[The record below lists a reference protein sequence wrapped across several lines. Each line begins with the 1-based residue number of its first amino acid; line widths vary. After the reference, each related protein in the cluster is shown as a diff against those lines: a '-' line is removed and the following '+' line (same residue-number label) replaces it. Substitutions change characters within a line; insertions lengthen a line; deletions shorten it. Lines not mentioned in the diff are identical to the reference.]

1 MGRPARF
8 RLPRAHRGRRNT
20 LTPVPPSLPSEAVV
34 RGHRAGLLRAADY
47 SALFQCETLDDVKL
61 NLVKEG
67 EGGGGV
73 AAGGEMRH
81 PRAAA

>member
-1 MGRPARF
+1 M
-8 RLPRAHRGRRNT
+8 
-20 LTPVPPSLPSEAVV
+20 

-73 AAGGEMRH
+73 AAGGEMRP

>member
-1 MGRPARF
+1 M
-8 RLPRAHRGRRNT
+8 
-20 LTPVPPSLPSEAVV
+20 

>member
-1 MGRPARF
+1 M
-8 RLPRAHRGRRNT
+8 
-20 LTPVPPSLPSEAVV
+20 
-34 RGHRAGLLRAADY
+34 RGHRTGLLTMADY
-47 SALFQCETLDDVKL
+47 NNLTQCEGMDDVKL

-73 AAGGEMRH
+73 AAGGEMRP